1 MSKKHK
7 TKKFK
12 PGKSKKSK
20 SADKQLKETSTQDII
35 TSMNYMLSILNG
47 RGVKI
52 LNWDNKGKELGMLKV
67 FKCQPYYME
76 GNIEPEEVQSE

>member
-20 SADKQLKETSTQDII
+20 SADKQLRETSTQDII

-52 LNWDNKGKELGMLKV
+52 LNWDNRGKELGMLKV

-76 GNIEPEEVQSE
+76 GNIEPEEVSNE